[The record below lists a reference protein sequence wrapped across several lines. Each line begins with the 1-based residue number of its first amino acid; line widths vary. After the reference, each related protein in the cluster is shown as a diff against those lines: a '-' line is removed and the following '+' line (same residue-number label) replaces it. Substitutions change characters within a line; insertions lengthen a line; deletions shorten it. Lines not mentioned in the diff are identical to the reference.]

1 MRELL
6 ALEDTVGDFMQY
18 WGFKKIH
25 GRIWLHLYTSEKP
38 LDSAELMKRLKVSKG
53 LMSLAMRELIEYKVV
68 QAAATGPH
76 GTVFYEA
83 NADIQ
88 SVITNV
94 LKSRETAMLDKAL
107 RLTKKLQSVGA
118 DSLKKSGISSERL
131 ESVAA
136 MTESAQTLLG
146 LFLALGPVQNEGDLF
161 QGLLDQSEK

>member
-25 GRIWLHLYTSEKP
+25 GRIWLHLYTSDKP

-53 LMSLAMRELIEYKVV
+53 LMSLAMRELIEYKVI

-83 NADIQ
+83 NSDIQ
-88 SVITNV
+88 GVITNV
-94 LKSRETAMLDKAL
+94 LKSRETAMLEKTM
-107 RLTKKLQSVGA
+107 RLTKKLQGVGA
-118 DSLKKSGISSERL
+118 DSLKKSGISAERVD
-131 ESVAA
+131 SVAA

-146 LFLALGPVQNEGDLF
+146 VFLALGPIQQEGDLF
-161 QGLLDQSEK
+161 QGLLDQYEK